1 MKGIHLSP
9 AYYHIWPLSL
19 RIAGQYPNTIIENIP
34 LTWMQQLDEACAGNE
49 EVSSLIVKTKTQRQF
64 RMSRMLE
71 KQQLILPKTKAILHW
86 QPPAIVIL
94 R

>member
-1 MKGIHLSP
+1 VKGLHLSP

-34 LTWMQQLDEACAGNE
+34 VAWMQQLDEACNGNE
-49 EVSSLIVKTKTQRQF
+49 EVSALYMKTKAQRQF
-64 RMSRMLE
+64 IISRMLE
-71 KQQLILPKTKAILHW
+71 KQQLTHPKTKAILHW